1 MIYIIHKM
9 LVLVKNRL
17 NYLKDKAYRRKY
29 KDIRN
34 LFRLKKKEINY
45 TAVNDTR
52 NLFRLEKEKEIK
64 AIKEY
69 LEILRIFLSMKM
81 KSYYKPAS
89 ISDLW
94 SNIFIE
100 YESNDDINKAL
111 SVEEYLSKVRPYL
124 DIINNFEKSDM
135 WKIQLTIANNFIY
148 SKDNDKEHVMHSKT

>member
-52 NLFRLEKEKEIK
+52 NLFRLEKEK
-64 AIKEY
+64 
-69 LEILRIFLSMKM
+69 
-81 KSYYKPAS
+81 
-89 ISDLW
+89 
-94 SNIFIE
+94 
-100 YESNDDINKAL
+100 
-111 SVEEYLSKVRPYL
+111 
-124 DIINNFEKSDM
+124 
-135 WKIQLTIANNFIY
+135 
-148 SKDNDKEHVMHSKT
+148 